1 MKAWAIRGTFRYLRY
16 IMDTEPAGSGEAAA
30 ERAYRHLKA
39 RILSRDYAGGSL
51 LTEGEVADAV
61 GVSRTPV
68 REAMLR
74 LAAEGLLR
82 LYPKRGA
89 LVVSVSADEVRDILE
104 ARELLETHAVELV
117 LDVADDALIKELAEG
132 LKDMR
137 RFAAARDV
145 PGFIQADRDFH
156 RAMVAAGGNAI
167 LTRLYDSLRDR
178 QLLMGAVLM
187 RGAPQRIDAAV
198 DEHALILAAVEAGD
212 RVALRQAVMAHL
224 ATMSANVSSQ
234 R

>member
-1 MKAWAIRGTFRYLRY
+1 
-16 IMDTEPAGSGEAAA
+16 MDTELSGA
-30 ERAYRHLKA
+30 ERAYQHLKA
-39 RILSRDYAGGSL
+39 RILSREYAGGSL
-51 LTEGEVADAV
+51 LTEGEVAEAV

-74 LAAEGLLR
+74 LSAEGLLR

-89 LVVSVSADEVRDILE
+89 LVVSVSADEVKDTLE

-117 LDVADDALIKELAEG
+117 LDLADDALIGELSG
-132 LKDMR
+132 HLDDMR
-137 RFAAARDV
+137 RHAASRDV
-145 PGFIQADRDFH
+145 QGFIQADRDFH

-167 LTRLYDSLRDR
+167 LTKLYDSLRDR

-187 RGAPQRIDAAV
+187 RGAPARIASAV
-198 DEHALILAAVEAGD
+198 DEHAAILSAVEAGD
-212 RVALRQAVMAHL
+212 RTSLRQAVMAHL
-224 ATMSANVSSQ
+224 ATLSANVGSS

>member
-1 MKAWAIRGTFRYLRY
+1 MS
-16 IMDTEPAGSGEAAA
+16 TEPAAD
-30 ERAYRHLKA
+30 RAYTHLKA
-39 RILSRDYAGGSL
+39 AILSRAYAGGSL

-74 LAAEGLLR
+74 LSAEGLLR

-89 LVVSVSADEVRDILE
+89 LVVSVGADEGRDILE

-117 LDVADDALIKELAEG
+117 IDVADDALAKELAER
-132 LKDMR
+132 LADMR
-137 RFAAARDV
+137 RCAATRDV

-178 QLLMGAVLM
+178 QLLMGAVVM
-187 RGAPQRIDAAV
+187 RGAPQRIAFAV
-198 DEHALILAAVEAGD
+198 EEHAAILAAVKAGD
-212 RVALRQAVMAHL
+212 RVALRHAVMTHL
-224 ATMSANVSSQ
+224 ATMSANVAGWQ
-234 R
+234 

>member
-1 MKAWAIRGTFRYLRY
+1 
-16 IMDTEPAGSGEAAA
+16 MDTDPVGSGA
-30 ERAYRHLKA
+30 ERAYQHLKA
-39 RILSRDYAGGSL
+39 RILSREYAGGSL

-74 LAAEGLLR
+74 LSAEGLLR

-117 LDVADDALIKELAEG
+117 LDVADDALVKELAGHLEQ
-132 LKDMR
+132 MR
-137 RFAAARDV
+137 RFAEVRDV

-156 RAMVAAGGNAI
+156 RAMVAAGGNEI
-167 LTRLYDSLRDR
+167 LTKLYDSLRDR

-187 RGAPQRIDAAV
+187 RGAPGRISSAV
-198 DEHALILAAVEAGD
+198 EEHAAILAAVQAGD
-212 RVALRQAVMAHL
+212 RTALRAAVMHHL
-224 ATMSANVSSQ
+224 ATVSANVGTG

>member
-1 MKAWAIRGTFRYLRY
+1 
-16 IMDTEPAGSGEAAA
+16 MDTEPTAAA
-30 ERAYRHLKA
+30 DRAYHHLKA
-39 RILSRDYAGGSL
+39 RILSREYAGGSL

-74 LAAEGLLR
+74 LSTEGLLR

-104 ARELLETHAVELV
+104 ARELLETHAIELV
-117 LDVADDALIKELAEG
+117 LEVADDALIKELAG
-132 LKDMR
+132 LLEDMR
-137 RFAAARDV
+137 RSADGRDV
-145 PGFIQADRDFH
+145 QGFIQADRDFH

-167 LTRLYDSLRDR
+167 LTKLYDSLRDR

-187 RGAPQRIDAAV
+187 RGAPQRISAAV
-198 DEHALILAAVEAGD
+198 DEHALILAAVQSGD
-212 RVALRQAVMAHL
+212 RVALRQAVMGHL
-224 ATMSANVSSQ
+224 ATMSANVGGT

>member
-1 MKAWAIRGTFRYLRY
+1 
-16 IMDTEPAGSGEAAA
+16 MDTGA
-30 ERAYRHLKA
+30 ERAYQHLKQ
-39 RILSRDYAGGSL
+39 RILSREYAGGSL

-89 LVVSVSADEVRDILE
+89 LVVSVGADEVRDILE

-117 LDVADDALIKELAEG
+117 LDVADETLVQELADRLE
-132 LKDMR
+132 DMR
-137 RFAAARDV
+137 SFAAVRDV
-145 PGFIQADRDFH
+145 PRFIQADRDFH
-156 RAMVAAGGNAI
+156 RAMVAAGGNDI
-167 LTRLYDSLRDR
+167 LTHLYDSLRDR
-178 QLLMGAVLM
+178 QLLVGAVLM
-187 RGAPQRIDAAV
+187 RGAPARISSAV
-198 DEHALILAAVEAGD
+198 QEHADILDAVTSGD
-212 RVALRQAVMAHL
+212 RAALRQAVMTHL
-224 ATMSANVSSQ
+224 ATVSTNVGVG

>member
-1 MKAWAIRGTFRYLRY
+1 
-16 IMDTEPAGSGEAAA
+16 MDDQPDLAAA
-30 ERAYRHLKA
+30 DRAYAHLKQ

-74 LAAEGLLR
+74 LSAEGLLR

-89 LVVSVSADEVRDILE
+89 LVVSVGVDEVRDILE
-104 ARELLETHAVELV
+104 ARELIETHAVELV
-117 LDVADDALIKELAEG
+117 LDLADDVLLDQLEDRLE
-132 LKDMR
+132 DMR
-137 RFAAARDV
+137 RYVQRRDV
-145 PGFIQADRDFH
+145 QGFIQADRDFH

-167 LTRLYDSLRDR
+167 LTKLYDSLRDR

-187 RGAPQRIDAAV
+187 RGAPGRTASAV
-198 DEHALILAAVEAGD
+198 DEHAQILEAMRLGD
-212 RVALRQAVMAHL
+212 RTGLRQAVMAHL
-224 ATMSANVSSQ
+224 ATVSTHAGQ
-234 R
+234 MP

>member
-1 MKAWAIRGTFRYLRY
+1 
-16 IMDTEPAGSGEAAA
+16 MDTALPESGA
-30 ERAYRHLKA
+30 ERAYQHLKR
-39 RILSRDYAGGSL
+39 RILSRHYAGGSL
-51 LTEGEVADAV
+51 LTEGEIAEAV

-74 LAAEGLLR
+74 LSAEGLLR

-89 LVVSVSADEVRDILE
+89 LVVSVSAEEVRDILE

-117 LDVADDALIKELAEG
+117 LDLADDALVTELAVRLE
-132 LKDMR
+132 DMR
-137 RFAAARDV
+137 RSAAARDV

-156 RAMVAAGGNAI
+156 RAMVAAGGNEI
-167 LTRLYDSLRDR
+167 LTRLYDTLRDR

-187 RGAPQRIDAAV
+187 RGAPGRITSAV
-198 DEHALILAAVEAGD
+198 DEHAEILAAVKGGD
-212 RVALRQAVMAHL
+212 RTALRAAVMHHL
-224 ATMSANVSSQ
+224 ATVSANVNPH

>member
-1 MKAWAIRGTFRYLRY
+1 
-16 IMDTEPAGSGEAAA
+16 MDTGPSATSGA
-30 ERAYRHLKA
+30 ERAYQHLKV
-39 RILSRDYAGGSL
+39 RILSREYAGGSL
-51 LTEGEVADAV
+51 LTEGEVAEAV

-74 LAAEGLLR
+74 LSAEGLLR

-117 LDVADDALIKELAEG
+117 LDVADDGLVKELADRLE
-132 LKDMR
+132 DMR
-137 RFAAARDV
+137 RFADTRDV

-167 LTRLYDSLRDR
+167 LTKLYDTLRDR

-187 RGAPQRIDAAV
+187 RGAPQRIASAV
-198 DEHALILAAVEAGD
+198 EEHAEILAAVEAGD
-212 RVALRQAVMAHL
+212 RVALRRAVMSHL
-224 ATMSANVSSQ
+224 ATMSANVSAA

>member
-1 MKAWAIRGTFRYLRY
+1 
-16 IMDTEPAGSGEAAA
+16 MDTELPGSGA
-30 ERAYRHLKA
+30 ERAYQHLKQ
-39 RILSRDYAGGSL
+39 RILSREYAGGSL

-89 LVVSVSADEVRDILE
+89 LVVSVTAEEVRDILE

-117 LDVADDALIKELAEG
+117 LDVADDALVKELAGHLAE
-132 LKDMR
+132 MR
-137 RFAAARDV
+137 TFAAARDV

-156 RAMVAAGGNAI
+156 RAMVAAGGNDI
-167 LTRLYDSLRDR
+167 LTKLYDTLRDR

-187 RGAPQRIDAAV
+187 RGAPGRIASAV
-198 DEHALILAAVEAGD
+198 DEHAAILAAVEAGD
-212 RVALRQAVMAHL
+212 RTGLRAAVMHHL
-224 ATMSANVSSQ
+224 ATVSANVSSG

>member
-1 MKAWAIRGTFRYLRY
+1 
-16 IMDTEPAGSGEAAA
+16 MDTDPAA
-30 ERAYRHLKA
+30 ERAYQFLKSA
-39 RILSRDYAGGSL
+39 ILSREYAGGSL
-51 LTEGEVADAV
+51 ITEGEVAEAV

-74 LAAEGLLR
+74 LSAEGLLR

-89 LVVSVSADEVRDILE
+89 LVVSVSADEVHDILE

-117 LDVADDALIKELAEG
+117 LDVADDALVKELAER
-132 LKDMR
+132 LADMR
-137 RFAAARDV
+137 RYAADRDV
-145 PGFIQADRDFH
+145 PRFIQADREFH

-167 LTRLYDSLRDR
+167 LTKLYDTLRDR

-187 RGAPQRIDAAV
+187 RGAPQRIELAV
-198 DEHALILAAVEAGD
+198 HEHSEILAAVQAGD
-212 RVALRQAVMAHL
+212 RVALRAAVMVHL
-224 ATMSANVSSQ
+224 ATMSANIGAG

>member
-1 MKAWAIRGTFRYLRY
+1 
-16 IMDTEPAGSGEAAA
+16 MDTAVPGSGA
-30 ERAYRHLKA
+30 ERAYQHLKQ

-74 LAAEGLLR
+74 LSAEGLLR

-89 LVVSVSADEVRDILE
+89 LVVSVGADEVRDILE

-117 LDVADDALIKELAEG
+117 LDVADDTLVEELADLLAE
-132 LKDMR
+132 MR

-145 PGFIQADRDFH
+145 PGFIQSDRDFH
-156 RAMVAAGGNAI
+156 RAMVAAGGNDI
-167 LTRLYDSLRDR
+167 LTKLYDTLRDR

-187 RGAPQRIDAAV
+187 RGSPGRISSAV
-198 DEHALILAAVEAGD
+198 EEHAAILAAVKAGD
-212 RVALRQAVMAHL
+212 RTALRAAVMHHL
-224 ATMSANVSSQ
+224 ATVSANV
-234 R
+234 RRTR

>member
-1 MKAWAIRGTFRYLRY
+1 
-16 IMDTEPAGSGEAAA
+16 MDTEHPPGGEAAT

-39 RILSRDYAGGSL
+39 AILSRDYAGGSL
-51 LTEGEVADAV
+51 ITEGEVAEAV

-74 LAAEGLLR
+74 LSAEGLLK

-117 LDVADDALIKELAEG
+117 LDVADDALVQELSDR
-132 LKDMR
+132 LQDMR
-137 RFAAARDV
+137 RFAADQDV

-156 RAMVAAGGNAI
+156 RAMVAAGGNEI
-167 LTRLYDSLRDR
+167 LTKLYDTLRDR
-178 QLLMGAVLM
+178 QVLMGAVLM
-187 RGAPQRIDAAV
+187 RGAPQRISSAIH
-198 DEHALILAAVEAGD
+198 EHAEILAAVEAGD
-212 RVALRQAVMAHL
+212 RAALRHAVMAHL
-224 ATMSANVSSQ
+224 ATMTANVN
-234 R
+234 RTPR

>member
-1 MKAWAIRGTFRYLRY
+1 
-16 IMDTEPAGSGEAAA
+16 MDTAPPGSGA
-30 ERAYRHLKA
+30 ERAYQHLKQ

-89 LVVSVSADEVRDILE
+89 LVVSVSAEEVRDILG

-117 LDVADDALIKELAEG
+117 LDVADDTLVEELSDLLE
-132 LKDMR
+132 DMR

-145 PGFIQADRDFH
+145 PGFSQADRDFH
-156 RAMVAAGGNAI
+156 RAMVAAGGNDI
-167 LTRLYDSLRDR
+167 LTKLYDTLRDR

-187 RGAPQRIDAAV
+187 RGTPGRISSAV
-198 DEHALILAAVEAGD
+198 EEHAAILAAVKAGD
-212 RVALRQAVMAHL
+212 RTALRAAVMHHL
-224 ATMSANVSSQ
+224 ATVSANVSPT

>member
-1 MKAWAIRGTFRYLRY
+1 
-16 IMDTEPAGSGEAAA
+16 MDTQPSGA
-30 ERAYRHLKA
+30 ERAYQHLKA
-39 RILSRDYAGGSL
+39 RILSREYAGGSL

-74 LAAEGLLR
+74 LSTEGLLR

-89 LVVSVSADEVRDILE
+89 LVVSVTAEEVRDTLE
-104 ARELLETHAVELV
+104 ARELLESHAVELV
-117 LDVADDALIKELAEG
+117 LDIVDDTLVAELAER
-132 LKDMR
+132 LEDMR
-137 RFAAARDV
+137 RFAGTRDV
-145 PGFIQADRDFH
+145 PGFIQADREFH

-167 LTRLYDSLRDR
+167 LTKLYDSLRDR

-187 RGAPQRIDAAV
+187 RGAPGRISSAV
-198 DEHALILAAVEAGD
+198 EEHAAILAAVESGD
-212 RVALRQAVMAHL
+212 RASLRRAVMTHL
-224 ATMSANVSSQ
+224 ATVSANVSLS